1 MAVAVHVVN
10 AYVPLNQFEEVEIVP
25 TVVRRRQ
32 FPSLSRTQLLRA
44 QMLCQDGMSE
54 ECKKYFEESMQKGS
68 NTPPLVVFML
78 IDLSAGE
85 GYYADYADID
95 EDADVGVLS
104 MPYPLNYDLIQ
115 SHKVSISGTKP
126 CGACSEESQEA

>member
-1 MAVAVHVVN
+1 MDFVRLVKMKGSFLLVAMAVAVHVVN

-54 ECKKYFEESMQKGS
+54 ECKKYFEESMQK
-68 NTPPLVVFML
+68 
-78 IDLSAGE
+78 AGE
-85 GYYADYADID
+85 RYSDEGY
-95 EDADVGVLS
+95 GL
-104 MPYPLNYDLIQ
+104 
-115 SHKVSISGTKP
+115 
-126 CGACSEESQEA
+126 GARA